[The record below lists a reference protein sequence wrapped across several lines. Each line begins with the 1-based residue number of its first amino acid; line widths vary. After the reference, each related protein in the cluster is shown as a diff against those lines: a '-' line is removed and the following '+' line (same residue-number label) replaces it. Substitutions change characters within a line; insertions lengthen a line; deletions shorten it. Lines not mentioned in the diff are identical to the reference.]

1 MTDSELRPIRR
12 LLVANRGEIA
22 RRIFRAARAM
32 GISTVAVYADG
43 DAEAPFVTDADL
55 SVPLG
60 GRTATETYLSAHRVI
75 AAAEASDA
83 DAVHPG
89 YGFLSENAEF
99 AQAVID
105 AGLVWVGPP
114 PEAIAAMGDKLAA
127 KETMT
132 AAGVPTLPSIAVT
145 DDMDGER
152 LAAAATDIGFP
163 VLVKASAGGGG
174 KGMRI
179 VDEPSTLADAV
190 AAARREAAGAFGDD
204 TVFLERYLAAP
215 RHVEIQVLGDTRG
228 NIIHCFERECSIQRR
243 HQKVIEEAPS
253 PAVTPA
259 LRERMGAAAV
269 AAVSTIGYCSAGTV
283 EFLLEGSGDDAEF
296 WFLEVNTR
304 LQVEHPVTEEITGLD
319 LVREQIR
326 IAAGEPLGYGQADI
340 GICGHAI
347 EARLYAEDPASGFLP
362 QTGTV
367 DLWRP
372 ATGFRS
378 LADSVARSTRKCADD
393 TSGGLPA
400 TGGPNSASSWARF
413 DSGIEP
419 GSVVGTEF
427 DPMLAKVI
435 VAAPTRTEA
444 ALGLASALDRTRL
457 GGIVTNR
464 DFLCAVLRSDEF
476 LAGDT
481 TTDFID
487 RVYFGNAGEDP
498 RPSGGLAAS
507 EPARHQLF
515 VHTAA
520 AAVALVSQECNRRDA
535 VRLGFMTSGYRNSVM
550 PDEVLPLSAVIG
562 NALTEASVQYRR
574 QRDGTW
580 RMRVGRLPQTGPY
593 AGIGSVAGDEP
604 GEGNAAASGDTDR
617 TADASAASRTGE
629 AHDRHDDAAFTDWS
643 VRVHGI
649 TLRPLAE
656 PGESS
661 SGAASPGDA
670 GRYAHDVDAT
680 VDVEVPVPGLA
691 GFRGAW
697 EVSRR
702 GSRWHATGPVGGSV
716 TLEQRSRFPD
726 PDAEAVEGGLVAPM
740 PGKVLMVDVQPG
752 DRVAAGQVLVVM
764 EAMKM
769 EHQITAPAD
778 GEVSEVRA
786 AVGDQVDNG
795 ELLVVITAGE

>member
-22 RRIFRAARAM
+22 RRVFRAARAM

-60 GRTATETYLSAHRVI
+60 GRTATETYLSASKVI

-179 VDEPSTLADAV
+179 VDEPGTLADAV

-372 ATGFRS
+372 ATGFRA
-378 LADSVARSTRKCADD
+378 LADSVARSTRTCADD

-457 GGIVTNR
+457 GGVVTNR
-464 DFLCAVLRSDEF
+464 DFLCAALRSDEF
-476 LAGDT
+476 LAGET

-487 RVYFGNAGEDP
+487 RVYFGHAEAGTE
-498 RPSGGLAAS
+498 PSGGLAAS
-507 EPARHQLF
+507 ESARHPMF

-535 VRLGFMTSGYRNSVM
+535 IRLDFMASGYRNSVM
-550 PDEVLPLSAVIG
+550 PDEVLPLSAAIG
-562 NALTEASVQYRR
+562 SELIEASVQYRR

-580 RMRVGRLPQTGPY
+580 RMRVGRLPQSGPY
-593 AGIGSVAGDEP
+593 AGIENDTGSTPDTDDGPDAERAPEAGDP
-604 GEGNAAASGDTDR
+604 P
-617 TADASAASRTGE
+617 DAEDGHSAP
-629 AHDRHDDAAFTDWS
+629 AHSDWS

-649 TLRPLAE
+649 TLRPLADAD
-656 PGESS
+656 
-661 SGAASPGDA
+661 AASSDGVSGDSVYA
-670 GRYAHDVDAT
+670 GNVDAT

-702 GSRWHATGPVGGSV
+702 GDCWYASGPLGGSV
-716 TLEQRSRFPD
+716 TLVQRSRFPD

-769 EHQITAPAD
+769 EHQITASAD
-778 GEVSEVRA
+778 GEVAEVRA
-786 AVGDQVDNG
+786 HVGDQVDNG
-795 ELLVVITAGE
+795 ELLVVIAADG

>member
-1 MTDSELRPIRR
+1 MSESELRPIRR

-22 RRIFRAARAM
+22 RRVFRAARAM

-60 GRTATETYLSAHRVI
+60 GRTATETYLSARKVI

-145 DDMDGER
+145 DDMDSER

-190 AAARREAAGAFGDD
+190 DAARREAAGAFGDD

-215 RHVEIQVLGDTRG
+215 RHVEIQVLGDTHG
-228 NIIHCFERECSIQRR
+228 SIIHCFERECSIQRR

-283 EFLLEGSGDDAEF
+283 EFLLEGSGDEAEF

-393 TSGGLPA
+393 TSDGLPA

-457 GGIVTNR
+457 GGVVTNR

-487 RVYFGNAGEDP
+487 RVYFGTTGADGPAPSEGSDAGVAGQ
-498 RPSGGLAAS
+498 PSGGLAAS
-507 EPARHQLF
+507 EPARHPMF

-535 VRLGFMTSGYRNSVM
+535 VRLDFMASGYRNSVM
-550 PDEVLPLSAVIG
+550 PDEVLPLSAAIG
-562 NALTEASVQYRR
+562 SELIEASVQYRR

-580 RMRVGRLPQTGPY
+580 AMRVGELPETGPY
-593 AGIGSVAGDEP
+593 AGIGDDT
-604 GEGNAAASGDTDR
+604 GDTEGS
-617 TADASAASRTGE
+617 ADAADAP
-629 AHDRHDDAAFTDWS
+629 AHSDWS
-643 VRVHGI
+643 VRLHGI
-649 TLRPLAE
+649 TLRPLANADA
-656 PGESS
+656 PS
-661 SGAASPGDA
+661 SGAVGAEGV
-670 GRYAHDVDAT
+670 YAHNVDAT

-702 GSRWHATGPVGGSV
+702 GSRWYATGPVGGSV
-716 TLEQRSRFPD
+716 TLVQRSRFPD
-726 PDAEAVEGGLVAPM
+726 PDAETVEGGLVAPM
-740 PGKVLMVDVQPG
+740 PGKVLIVNVAAG
-752 DRVAAGQVLVVM
+752 DRVSEGQVLVVM

-778 GEVSEVRA
+778 GEVAEVRA
-786 AVGDQVDNG
+786 HVGDQVDNG
-795 ELLVVITAGE
+795 ELLVVITADTS